1 MHTKKE
7 IKTSD
12 WKRGKNVDKKEKKQ
26 MQQEAYNEYVKQVTP
41 THNLAANMAKAF
53 LVGGVI
59 CVIGQFILNICRNY
73 GLDKDTSGSWCSML
87 LVLLSVLIN
96 VAVSIVFN
104 YLRFALI
111 LSIISVRG
119 SPIAIAACTR

>member
-73 GLDKDTSGSWCSML
+73 GLDKDTSGSW
-87 LVLLSVLIN
+87 
-96 VAVSIVFN
+96 
-104 YLRFALI
+104 
-111 LSIISVRG
+111 
-119 SPIAIAACTR
+119 